1 MLLPLPSIIFPVD
14 TLPVGPTSQ
23 SESKN
28 ERPGWTSNA
37 SSRSS
42 LLRTLHPQFEDV
54 TKWLLCCFTWAAF
67 RGQAT
72 ANCTKS
78 DWTWRTWSK
87 QLHGPHGI
95 APCPLTQKYNLGGRK
110 RRGKKSWINHKINRQ
125 ASPNQRPRKSKSNIT
140 VPSDTENESVISP
153 QNSRSLRSPN

>member
-1 MLLPLPSIIFPVD
+1 MLLPLPRIILPVD
-14 TLPVGPTSQ
+14 TLPIGPTSQ

-28 ERPGWTSNA
+28 ERPGWTSNT

-42 LLRTLHPQFEDV
+42 LLRTLHPQFEDM
-54 TKWLLCCFTWAAF
+54 TKRLLYCLTWAVF
-67 RGQAT
+67 CGQAT
-72 ANCTKS
+72 ASCIKS

-87 QLHGPHGI
+87 QHGPHGT

-110 RRGKKSWINHKINRQ
+110 RRGKKSGINQKISRQ
-125 ASPNQRPRKSKSNIT
+125 TSPNQRPRKSKSNIT

-153 QNSRSLRSPN
+153 QNSRSLRNPN